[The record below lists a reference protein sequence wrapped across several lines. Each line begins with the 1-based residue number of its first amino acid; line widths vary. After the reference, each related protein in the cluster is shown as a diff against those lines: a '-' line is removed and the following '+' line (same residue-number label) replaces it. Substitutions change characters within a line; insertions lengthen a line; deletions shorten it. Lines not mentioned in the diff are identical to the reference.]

1 MRRVFP
7 VCFVIL
13 VVMVADPPDAGGIV
27 VRHDA
32 DDADYVALGSRYPA
46 GVSVLP
52 DGSGALVAPRFV
64 LTAAH
69 VARGVANRAPR
80 VEIEG
85 TEHEVERIFLH
96 PDWTGRGAHD
106 VALLRL
112 KRGVADVPSAA
123 LYRQKDE
130 VRRVITFVGRGDTGT
145 GTTGPV
151 SVDRKKRGATNRI
164 DAADADWIY
173 FTFDAGAEAT
183 ALEGVSGPGDSGGP
197 AFAEVDGVLYVLGVS
212 VFSFNGKPGRY
223 GTREAYTR
231 VSTHADWIDSIVAGT
246 SDEPGF
252 APGDAPQQT
261 AAGREVVRRA
271 TTDLE
276 LSDISGGDV
285 IAGYLHAY
293 NSTSDERMFDFLAQN
308 FTASYLDAKTKK
320 QHLAFYHRML
330 DDELGRLEL
339 KGVVEASSKRV
350 VVRVTSDKGAEAE
363 LHFTLDSNERIAD
376 LMAAKIDAVGR

>member
-1 MRRVFP
+1 MRRAVPFCC
-7 VCFVIL
+7 VLLALIL
-13 VVMVADPPDAGGIV
+13 ADPRDAGAIV

-69 VARGVANRAPR
+69 VAHGVANRFPR

-85 TEHEVERIFLH
+85 TEYEVERVFLH
-96 PDWTGRGAHD
+96 PDWMGRGAHD
-106 VALLRL
+106 LALLRL
-112 KRGVADVPSAA
+112 KRGAADVACAA
-123 LYRQKDE
+123 LYRQNDE
-130 VRRVITFVGRGDTGT
+130 VGRVITFVGRGDTGT
-145 GTTGPV
+145 GTTGPM

-197 AFAEVDGVLYVLGVS
+197 AFAEMDGVLYVLGVS

-246 SDEPGF
+246 SEEPGF
-252 APGDAPQQT
+252 APGDAQQNP
-261 AAGREVVRRA
+261 AERGVVRRA
-271 TTDLE
+271 PTDLE
-276 LSDISGGDV
+276 LSDISGGNV
-285 IAGYLHAY
+285 IAGYLQAY
-293 NSTSDERMFDFLAQN
+293 NSASDERMLDFLDQN
-308 FTASYLDAKTKK
+308 FAASYLDAKTEK
-320 QHLAFYHRML
+320 QHMASYHRML

-339 KGVVEASSKRV
+339 KGVVEASSTSV
-350 VVRVTSDKGAEAE
+350 VVRVTSEKGAEAE
-363 LHFTLDSNERIAD
+363 LHFTLDGNERIER
-376 LMAAKIDAVGR
+376 LVVAKIDAVRR